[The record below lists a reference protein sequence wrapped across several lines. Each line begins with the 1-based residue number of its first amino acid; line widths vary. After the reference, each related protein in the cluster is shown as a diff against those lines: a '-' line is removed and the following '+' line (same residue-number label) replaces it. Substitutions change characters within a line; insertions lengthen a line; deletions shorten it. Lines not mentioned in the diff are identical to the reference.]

1 MDKHNKN
8 NTCDKIYSGGVEQY
22 KEKIIDAVNQ
32 IDNKTFLNRIL
43 ISLTEYIKE
52 KKKPE

>member
-1 MDKHNKN
+1 MHR
-8 NTCDKIYSGGVEQY
+8 GGVEWY
-22 KEKIIDAVNQ
+22 RKKIIDAVNQ

-52 KKKPE
+52 KEKPE